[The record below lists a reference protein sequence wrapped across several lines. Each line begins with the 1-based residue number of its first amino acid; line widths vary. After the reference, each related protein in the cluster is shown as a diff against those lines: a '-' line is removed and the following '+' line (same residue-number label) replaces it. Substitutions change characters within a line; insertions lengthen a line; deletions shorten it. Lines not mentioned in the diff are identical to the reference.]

1 MTARELM
8 TDYLDAARRGD
19 WDTAFGYFA
28 EDIVMR
34 VPGRSRFAGDRHG
47 KQAAIGYIA
56 SVREHF
62 REGGI
67 ELELVD
73 MLDSGDRVALL
84 VVERFHREGGTVEI
98 RRANVYRVENDAI
111 VEITIFEADQYA
123 VDDLTSEI

>member
-1 MTARELM
+1 
-8 TDYLDAARRGD
+8 
-19 WDTAFGYFA
+19 
-28 EDIVMR
+28 MR
-34 VPGRSRFAGDRHG
+34 VPGRSRLAGDRHG
-47 KQAAIGYIA
+47 KQAAVDYIQTM
-56 SVREHF
+56 REHY

-73 MLDSGDRVALL
+73 MLEGGERVALL
-84 VVERFHREGGTVEI
+84 VVERFHRDGETVEI